1 MRYLLFFISFFSFS
15 GFIFTSFSSCAY
27 FHNLSS
33 GLSREPNQVFQGLEF
48 KNEQVI
54 DAFLKIKGLAVGGL
68 SGFAYDSSSD
78 SFYVLSDDKKNHRLY
93 RMVLKT
99 EPHYHLEIV
108 EMILLKEA
116 DKSLLKRNMDPEELV
131 FYNQDLVFITS
142 EGQQVFEE
150 HEPTQIF
157 TYGLPDF
164 HLKEAWPVP
173 EVFWTPGQRKQTKK
187 LGQQSNK
194 GFEALAL
201 DKKSDQ
207 LWTVTE
213 MPLFQDLKERED
225 LVLRLSA
232 FDIPSQQLLSQFLYP
247 IETHTG
253 VTAMFFLDDKKFLTL
268 ERTFNEWSFTINL
281 FITNCKKAEDVKD
294 QIYLQKK
301 SYPLCSKQK
310 IWSSEE
316 LDFLV
321 DNLEG
326 MSLVPIKNSN
336 KKLLI
341 LISDNNFKGI
351 QKNQILFFE
360 LSPSFPH

>member
-1 MRYLLFFISFFSFS
+1 MRALLFFI
-15 GFIFTSFSSCAY
+15 SFSSCAY

-33 GLSREPNQVFQGLEF
+33 GLAREPSQAFQGLEF
-48 KNEQVI
+48 KNKQI
-54 DAFLKIKGLAVGGL
+54 LDFDLKIKGLSVGGL
-68 SGFAYDSSSD
+68 SGFSYDSSTD
-78 SFYVLSDDKKNHRLY
+78 SFYALSDDKKNHRLY

-99 EPHYHLEIV
+99 KPHYHLEIV

-131 FYNQDLVFITS
+131 FYNKDLVFISS
-142 EGQQVFEE
+142 EGQQVFKE

-157 TYGLPDF
+157 TYELPDF
-164 HLKEAWPVP
+164 NLKEAWPVP
-173 EVFWTPGQRKQTKK
+173 EVFWTPGQKKQTKER
-187 LGQQSNK
+187 GQQSNK

-201 DKKSDQ
+201 DKKLDQ

-213 MPLFQDLKERED
+213 EPLFQDLKGRED

-232 FDIPSQQLLSQFLYP
+232 FDIPSKKLLSQFLYP
-247 IETHTG
+247 IDDSTG
-253 VTAMFFLDDKKFLTL
+253 VTAMLFLDDKKFLTL
-268 ERTFNEWSFTINL
+268 ERILDGLFWKVKL

-301 SYPLCSKQK
+301 SYQLCSKQE
-310 IWSSEE
+310 IWSSNE

-326 MSLVPIKNSN
+326 ISVVPIKNSN

-341 LISDNNFKGI
+341 LISDNNFHEI

-360 LSPSFPH
+360 LSSSFLH